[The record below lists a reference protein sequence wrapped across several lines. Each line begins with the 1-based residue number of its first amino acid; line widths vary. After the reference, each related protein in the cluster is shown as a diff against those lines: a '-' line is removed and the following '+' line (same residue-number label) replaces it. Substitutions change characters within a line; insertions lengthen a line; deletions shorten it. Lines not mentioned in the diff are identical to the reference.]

1 MKLRIAVVGVVLACA
16 GIVAATTSPLAQA
29 QAYPARPVKL
39 VVPYP
44 PGGSADILGRAIGQ
58 KLSDQLGQPVV
69 VENRPGA
76 GTAVGTEFVARSPA
90 DGYTLLLGTV
100 SSHAMNPALS
110 TKLGYDPVKDFAP
123 IAPVA
128 TIPFVL
134 VLHPSVP
141 AQTVKEFVDHAKT
154 RPGTINYSSA
164 GNGTSNHLA
173 GELFNLMAGIS
184 MTHVPYKGSA
194 PALQDLIAGH
204 VQAMF
209 DLLPTA
215 LPRIQAGSVKPIA
228 VTSGTRVAGLPN
240 VQTLKEAG
248 YPDYEVTAWFGIFAP
263 AGTPPAIVGRLHEE
277 TTKALASSELK
288 AKLGPLGMETMQGS
302 PQSFS
307 RLVAS
312 DLDKWRGVVKSAKIQ
327 AE

>member
-1 MKLRIAVVGVVLACA
+1 MTSKFAVPRAALGGLAMAIAVA
-16 GIVAATTSPLAQA
+16 GMPAHGQP
-29 QAYPARPVKL
+29 YPAKPVKL

-44 PGGSADILGRAIGQ
+44 PGGSADILARAIGQ
-58 KLSDQLGQPVV
+58 KLGDQLGQPVV

-76 GTAVGTEFVARSPA
+76 GTAVGAEFVARSQP

-110 TKLGYDPVKDFAP
+110 TKVGYDPVKDFSP

-134 VLHPSVP
+134 LLHPSVP
-141 AQTVKEFVDHAKT
+141 AQTVRDLVDYAKAQ
-154 RPGTINYSSA
+154 PGKINYSSA

-173 GELFNLMAGIS
+173 GELFNLMAGIG

-194 PALQDLIAGH
+194 PALQDLVAGQ

-215 LPRIQAGSVKPIA
+215 LPRIQAGSVKPVA
-228 VTSGTRVAGLPN
+228 VTSATRVPALPN
-240 VQTLKEAG
+240 VPTLKESG
-248 YPDYEVTAWFGIFAP
+248 YADYEVTAWFGIFAA
-263 AGTPPAIVGRLHEE
+263 AGTPPAIVARLNEE
-277 TTKALASSELK
+277 TARALASTELK
-288 AKLGPLGMETMQGS
+288 DKLGLLGMQTMQGS

-312 DLDKWRGVVKSAKIQ
+312 DFDKWRGVVRTAKIQ

>member
-1 MKLRIAVVGVVLACA
+1 MKQIAVLGVGLAF
-16 GIVAATTSPLAQA
+16 AAIIAPASMPTHA
-29 QAYPARPVKL
+29 QAYPTKPVKL

-58 KLSDQLGQPVV
+58 KLADQLGQPVV

-76 GTAVGTEFVARSPA
+76 GTAVGAEFVARSPP

-100 SSHAMNPALS
+100 SSHAMNPALT
-110 TKLGYDPVKDFAP
+110 TKLGYDPIKDFAP

-134 VLHPSVP
+134 VVHPSVP
-141 AQTVKEFVDHAKT
+141 AQTVKAFVEYAKAK
-154 RPGTINYSSA
+154 PGTINYSSA

-173 GELFNLMAGIS
+173 GELFNLMASIS

-194 PALQDLIAGH
+194 PALQDLVAGH

-209 DLLPTA
+209 DLVPTA
-215 LPRIQAGSVKPIA
+215 LPRIQAGTVKAIA
-228 VTSGTRVAGLPN
+228 VTGGTRVPGLPN
-240 VQTLKEAG
+240 VPTLKEAG

-263 AGTPPAIVGRLHEE
+263 AGTPTAIVGRLHEE
-277 TTKALASSELK
+277 TTKALASSELRD
-288 AKLGPLGMETMQGS
+288 KLGPLGMETMQGS

>member
-1 MKLRIAVVGVVLACA
+1 MTRRLAILGVIAACA
-16 GIVAATTSPLAQA
+16 GIIASASTHTHAQTFPTKPL
-29 QAYPARPVKL
+29 KL

-44 PGGSADILGRAIGQ
+44 PGGSADILARALGQ

-76 GTAVGTEFVARSPA
+76 GTAVGTEFVARSQP

-110 TKLGYDPVKDFAP
+110 AKLGYDPIKDFAP

-141 AQTVKEFVDHAKT
+141 VQTVKEFVDHANS

-173 GELFNLMAGIS
+173 GELFNLMAGVN

-209 DLLPTA
+209 DLVPTS
-215 LPRIQAGSVKPIA
+215 LPRIQAGNVKAIA
-228 VTSGTRVAGLPN
+228 VTGSTRVPGLPS
-240 VQTLKEAG
+240 VPTLKEAG
-248 YPDYEVTAWFGIFAP
+248 YADYEVTAWFGIFAP

-277 TTKALASSELK
+277 TMKALASSELK
-288 AKLGPLGMETMQGS
+288 DKLGPLGMETMQGS

>member
-1 MKLRIAVVGVVLACA
+1 MIASASTHA
-16 GIVAATTSPLAQA
+16 DAQT
-29 QAYPARPVKL
+29 YPTRPVKL
-39 VVPYP
+39 IVPYP
-44 PGGSADILGRAIGQ
+44 PGGSADILGRTLGG
-58 KLSDQLGQPVV
+58 KLADQLGQPVV

-76 GTAVGTEFVARSPA
+76 GTAVGTEFVARSQP

-110 TKLGYDPVKDFAP
+110 AKLGYDPIKDFAP

-134 VLHPSVP
+134 IVHPSVP
-141 AQTVKEFVDHAKT
+141 VQTAKELVAHAKSQ
-154 RPGTINYSSA
+154 PGKINYSSA

-173 GELFNLMAGIS
+173 GELFNLMAGIN

-209 DLLPTA
+209 DLVPTS
-215 LPRIQAGSVKPIA
+215 LPRIQTGNVKAIA
-228 VTSGTRVAGLPN
+228 VTSSARVPGLPN
-240 VQTLKEAG
+240 VPTLKEAG
-248 YPDYEVTAWFGIFAP
+248 YPDYEVTAWFGVFAP

-277 TTKALASSELK
+277 VTKALASPDLK
-288 AKLGPLGMETMQGS
+288 NKLEPLGMETMQGS

>member
-1 MKLRIAVVGVVLACA
+1 MNRRVAILGVVVTCAAIIALAGVDA
-16 GIVAATTSPLAQA
+16 HAQT
-29 QAYPARPVKL
+29 YPMKPVKL

-44 PGGSADILGRAIGQ
+44 PGGSADILARALGQ
-58 KLSDQLGQPVV
+58 RLAEQLAQPVV

-76 GTAVGTEFVARSPA
+76 GTAVGTEFVARSQP

-110 TKLGYDPVKDFAP
+110 AKLGYDPIKDFAP

-128 TIPFVL
+128 TIPFAL

-141 AQTVKEFVDHAKT
+141 AQTVKEFVDHAKS
-154 RPGTINYSSA
+154 RPSAVNYSSA

-173 GELFNLMAGIS
+173 GELFNIMAGIN

-209 DLLPTA
+209 DLVPTS
-215 LPRIQAGSVKPIA
+215 LPRIQAGNVKVIA
-228 VTSGTRVAGLPN
+228 VTGGARVPGLPN
-240 VQTLKEAG
+240 VPTLKEAG
-248 YPDYEVTAWFGIFAP
+248 YADYEVTAWFGLFAP
-263 AGTPPAIVGRLHEE
+263 AGTPSSIVTRLHEE
-277 TTKALASSELK
+277 TTKALASAELK
-288 AKLGPLGMETMQGS
+288 DKLGPLGMETMHGS

>member
-1 MKLRIAVVGVVLACA
+1 MQRLAVIAV
-16 GIVAATTSPLAQA
+16 AAIAALSMTPALSQS
-29 QAYPARPVKL
+29 YPTKPVKL

-58 KLSDQLGQPVV
+58 KLADQIGQPVV

-76 GTAVGTEFVARSPA
+76 GTAVGSEFVARSAA

-110 TKLGYDPVKDFAP
+110 GKLGYDPVKDFSP
-123 IAPVA
+123 IVPVA

-134 VLHPSVP
+134 VVHPSVP
-141 AQTVKEFVDHAKT
+141 AQSVKEFVEYAKS
-154 RPGTINYSSA
+154 RPGKVNYSSA
-164 GNGTSNHLA
+164 GTGTSNHLA
-173 GELFNLMAGIS
+173 GELFNLSAGVG

-209 DLLPTA
+209 DLVSTA
-215 LPRIQAGSVKPIA
+215 LPRVRAGAVKAIA
-228 VTSGTRVAGLPN
+228 VTSGARVPSLPD
-240 VQTLKEAG
+240 VPTLKESG
-248 YPDYEVTAWFGIFAP
+248 YPDYEVTAWFGLFAP
-263 AGTPPAIVGRLHEE
+263 AGTPPEIVDRLNAEAGKAI
-277 TTKALASSELK
+277 ASAELK
-288 AKLGPLGMETMQGS
+288 EKLGALGMETMQGS
-302 PQSFS
+302 PQTFAK
-307 RLVAS
+307 LVTS
-312 DLDKWRGVVKSAKIQ
+312 DLDKWQGVVKSAKIQ

>member
-1 MKLRIAVVGVVLACA
+1 MKEIAIVGVACA
-16 GIVAATTSPLAQA
+16 FALIIAAASMPAHAQS
-29 QAYPARPVKL
+29 YPDKPVKL

-44 PGGSADILGRAIGQ
+44 PGGSADILGRSIGQ
-58 KLSDQLGQPVV
+58 KLSKQLGQPVV

-76 GTAVGTEFVARSPA
+76 GTAVGTEFVARSPP

-110 TKLGYDPVKDFAP
+110 AKLGYDPIKDFAP

-134 VLHPSVP
+134 VLHPAVP
-141 AQTVKEFVDHAKT
+141 AEGVREFVDYAKSH
-154 RPGTINYSSA
+154 PGKINYSSA
-164 GNGTSNHLA
+164 GNGTSNPLA
-173 GELFNLMAGIS
+173 GELFNLMAGIH

-209 DLLPTA
+209 DLVPTS
-215 LPRIQAGSVKPIA
+215 LPRVQAGNVKAIA
-228 VTSGTRVAGLPN
+228 VTSAARVPGLPN
-240 VQTLKEAG
+240 VPTLKEAG
-248 YPDYEVTAWFGIFAP
+248 FPDYEVTAWFGIFAP
-263 AGTPPAIVGRLHEE
+263 AGTPPAIVTRLNEE
-277 TTKALASSELK
+277 TTKALASAELK
-288 AKLGPLGMETMQGS
+288 DKLGPLGMETMQGS

-307 RLVAS
+307 RLVAG
-312 DLDKWRGVVKSAKIQ
+312 DLEKWRGVVKSAKIQ

>member
-1 MKLRIAVVGVVLACA
+1 MKQKLVVLGVVVTCA
-16 GIVAATTSPLAQA
+16 AIIAPASTTAYAQT
-29 QAYPARPVKL
+29 YPARPVKL

-44 PGGSADILGRAIGQ
+44 PGGSADILARAVGQ

-76 GTAVGTEFVARSPA
+76 GTAVGTEFVARSQP

-110 TKLGYDPVKDFAP
+110 TKLGYDPIKDFAP

-134 VLHPSVP
+134 ILHPSVP
-141 AQTVKEFVDHAKT
+141 VQTVKEFVDHARS
-154 RPGTINYSSA
+154 RPDKINYSSA
-164 GNGTSNHLA
+164 GTGTSNHLA
-173 GELFNLMAGIS
+173 GELFNLTAGIA

-209 DLLPTA
+209 DLVPTS
-215 LPRIQAGSVKPIA
+215 LPRVQAGTVKAIA
-228 VTSGTRVAGLPN
+228 VTSGTRVPGLPG
-240 VQTLKEAG
+240 VPTLKEAG
-248 YPDYEVTAWFGIFAP
+248 YPDFEVSAWFGIFAP
-263 AGTPPAIVGRLHEE
+263 AGTPTAIVGRLHEE

-288 AKLGPLGMETMQGS
+288 DKLGPLGMETMQGS
-302 PQSFS
+302 SESFS
-307 RLVAS
+307 RLVAN